1 MKTTTM
7 MAAVLCACAALA
19 QETAPELVE
28 KTDSPANW
36 RLTIG
41 GFGRGNVRTKLK
53 GATADHDQ
61 LWGADMDV
69 QYNVWENDNINV
81 WVGVGGTFC
90 PNQDAYGSR
99 GSGNSNTHTVSDDGF
114 VTYDFNYNSR
124 DRRSVELGYGELRMM
139 AVPEWKVTERFSIG
153 ARVGVALDWMRAKCR
168 RSSSWAWDSRFD
180 INIPGLGATTDTD
193 GDSGSSSDSDSVTE
207 FAAQAIVGIQ
217 ATYMFT
223 DWIGLYANCDWRM
236 GGDTTFKTDYGDR
249 FSVDMSGW
257 YAGAGVV
264 VQF

>member
-7 MAAVLCACAALA
+7 IAAALCAGTIMA
-19 QETAPELVE
+19 QEAAPELVE
-28 KTDSPANW
+28 KNDNPASW

-53 GATADHDQ
+53 GATADHEQ
-61 LWGADMDV
+61 FWGADMDV
-69 QYNVWENDNINV
+69 AYNVWENDRFNV
-81 WVGVGGTFC
+81 WVGMGGTFC
-90 PNQDAYGSR
+90 PSQDAYGRR
-99 GSGNSNTHTVSDDGF
+99 GSTSRSEHQVSDDGF

-124 DRRSVELGYGELRMM
+124 DNRSVDLGYGELRMM

-153 ARVGVALDWMRAKCR
+153 ARVGVAFDWMRAKCR
-168 RSSSWAWDSRFD
+168 RNSRWGWDSQFVT
-180 INIPGLGATTDTD
+180 NIPGIATETDNDSDIGED
-193 GDSGSSSDSDSVTE
+193 GGSDSVTE
-207 FAAQAIVGIQ
+207 FAVQAIVGLQ

-236 GGDTTFKTDYGDR
+236 GGDMTFKTDYGDR
-249 FSVDMSGW
+249 FAVDMSGW